1 MHAFL
6 WISVAAAV
14 TGLFAYLRYVAY
26 LRMMRWVIETLGP
39 DAIRWA
45 AALAPKDLRQDG
57 DGGQLPS
64 GTESPEL
71 R

>member
-26 LRMMRWVIETLGP
+26 LRMMRWVIEQFGP
-39 DAIRWA
+39 DAIGWA
-45 AALAPKDLRQDG
+45 IVLAPK
-57 DGGQLPS
+57 
-64 GTESPEL
+64 EL
-71 R
+71 RPAREGLDRSQPTQAID